1 MMGKVLEKLK
11 ALDEN
16 ARVLAAIRA
25 KVYEVDA
32 KNTRWYPSV
41 EISKAIEDPLPCL
54 EPIPTRLWNGHQALA
69 LKATLPLV
77 MPVHPLLPSSPWH
90 RGTRAGNNWLKTN
103 VHLEQRKKPLTTP
116 LLSDLHEE
124 FGGTIAPSAPKT
136 VTESVEDKSCNLK
149 KSKIRVS
156 FKYKT
161 EPRSAFEESD
171 LPGLATNKKYA
182 ENQNEKRAKKS
193 MYSTD
198 HSADSIEKGK
208 KHHPLVNDLITKENE
223 SASDNQ
229 ARTSCP
235 VKQNALLPLHFED
248 VLKNPTVKIIDL
260 APKETVLCFMEESH
274 TNPIIF
280 HDTAYIEMLFL
291 AKRFTPYVMTYTR
304 KNLVLEK
311 NWEMLKG
318 LFYDQPSI
326 VSKPQRPKPVV
337 QYKELTLFST
347 QRVQKS
353 IKEKRKKKHDSL
365 ASKNTPPDTF
375 YNLSRTI
382 SNITKRF
389 VGYFEIDAT
398 QEKSAITD
406 EFERIF
412 SKTKPPP
419 TRKFTTL
426 PIKYESKPLKNTV
439 EIRKLN
445 NITPLDNLLSWKV
458 NN

>member
-25 KVYEVDA
+25 K
-32 KNTRWYPSV
+32 
-41 EISKAIEDPLPCL
+41 
-54 EPIPTRLWNGHQALA
+54 
-69 LKATLPLV
+69 
-77 MPVHPLLPSSPWH
+77 
-90 RGTRAGNNWLKTN
+90 KTN

-182 ENQNEKRAKKS
+182 ESKLLEPKRKHLKLSPRSLRYLKDQTEAIYANSLHLLQSQPRNQCKRSPESPILHPTPPGQTNANQNEKRAKKS